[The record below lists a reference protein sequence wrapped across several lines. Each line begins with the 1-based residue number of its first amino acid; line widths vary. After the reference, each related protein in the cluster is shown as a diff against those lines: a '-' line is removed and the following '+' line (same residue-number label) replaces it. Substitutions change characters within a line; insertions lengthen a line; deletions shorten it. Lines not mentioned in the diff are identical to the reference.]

1 MTTTTKARRLTG
13 IATTVLAA
21 SALFTGLSMG
31 SGASAASAA
40 PAVPTFD
47 FSACP
52 DLPEGADPSLWRCE
66 EMVTVGGHLT
76 MGRID
81 QPLAEPM
88 RITFAEGRI
97 DGVFHQVFGAM
108 EAEPMP
114 VRGVWPGLTITPTY
128 AGYSDFL
135 SNDERRGEIDLTYTV
150 TGAGLPRSCAVGP
163 VHLVLKDTKPTEVVS
178 PDPLV
183 VTFGVEDTGFA
194 VPGTT
199 GCGPLGTLLDR
210 RLGLPAGSGASSI
223 ELDAYVG
230 ILSYEQLDES

>member
-1 MTTTTKARRLTG
+1 MTTTRKTRRLTG
-13 IATTVLAA
+13 IAATALTT
-21 SALFTGLSMG
+21 SALLMGL
-31 SGASAASAA
+31 GATPATAA

-52 DLPEGADPSLWRCE
+52 ALPEGADPSQWRCE
-66 EMVTVGGHLT
+66 EMVTVGGHLA

-81 QPLAEPM
+81 EPLTAPM

-108 EAEPMP
+108 EAEPMR
-114 VRGVWPGLTITPTY
+114 VRGAWPGLTITPTY

-135 SNDERRGEIDLTYTV
+135 SNDERRGEIDLTYAV

-178 PDPLV
+178 EDPLV
-183 VTFGVEDTGFA
+183 VTFSVEDSAFA

-199 GCGPLGTLLDR
+199 RCGPLGGLLDH
-210 RLGLPAGSGASSI
+210 RLGLPAAPGASSI

-230 ILSYEQLDES
+230 ILGYDQLDGS